1 MADAESFSVTARR
14 LKSQSSIT
22 VRELAEVCCTSES
35 TVSRYLNGQIVPPK
49 ETADRMIQT
58 LRAARVMDDPPLRI
72 ESEDVGQVL
81 EKVERMYSERIQDIQ
96 TTLDYERKQKRAY
109 FVVMLAVI
117 CFFLAV
123 TMFDVLNGSVGWF
136 RH

>member
-22 VRELAEVCCTSES
+22 VRQLAETCCISES
-35 TVSRYLNGQIVPPK
+35 TMSRYLNGQIVPPK

-72 ESEDVGQVL
+72 ESEDVGQAL
-81 EKVERMYSERIQDIQ
+81 EKVEGMYSERIRDIQ
-96 TTLDYERKQKRAY
+96 ATLEYERKQKRVY
-109 FVVMLAVI
+109 FIIMLVVI
-117 CFFLAV
+117 CAFLAI
-123 TMFDVLNGSVGWF
+123 MFVDILDGSIGWF

>member
-1 MADAESFSVTARR
+1 MEDAESFSVTARR

-22 VRELAEVCCTSES
+22 VRQLAETCHISES
-35 TVSRYLNGQIVPPK
+35 TTSRYLNGQIVPPK

-72 ESEDVGQVL
+72 ESEDAGHAL
-81 EKVERMYSERIQDIQ
+81 ERIEKVYLERIQDIQ
-96 TTLDYERKQKRAY
+96 ATIAYECRQKRAY
-109 FVVMLAVI
+109 FIVMLAII
-117 CFFLAV
+117 CLFLAV
-123 TMFDVLNGSVGWF
+123 TTMDVLNGNVGWF